1 MNGKIISNFDKRVE
15 LFSSHFA
22 SQCPPVNNSSV
33 LPPLEYKANG
43 PYIYLI
49 LKNLNPG
56 KVQWWD
62 NILIK
67 MFQTCGKAIV
77 EPLQICF
84 PFFRRGWLSRWL
96 EEK

>member
-1 MNGKIISNFDKRVE
+1 MPKAYWSILNNSWTTKKYSNIPQLNVNGKIISNFDKRVE

-56 KVQWWD
+56 KVQ
-62 NILIK
+62 
-67 MFQTCGKAIV
+67 
-77 EPLQICF
+77 
-84 PFFRRGWLSRWL
+84 
-96 EEK
+96 